1 MPAQRSGF
9 LAPDKTIVASIYSI
23 PSTKLIS
30 SCKQTIWILWRKEV
44 RVKDSKT
51 QESQCRALKNYHNK
65 DQPDKPRLTF
75 STVLDIIGSDE
86 EARTSWSLAKMSL
99 KSKNVLSQTVLN
111 KLVSTQAAQLGNYF
125 LNRKNTTGAHPQG
138 TCLRTHYWGKKEQ
151 KSQAPG

>member
-1 MPAQRSGF
+1 MPAQRSGI
-9 LAPDKTIVASIYSI
+9 LAPDKTIVASIYSF

-30 SCKQTIWILWRKEV
+30 SCKQTIWIRWRKEV

-51 QESQCRALKNYHNK
+51 QESQCRAMKNYHNK

-111 KLVSTQAAQLGNYF
+111 KLVSTQAALQGIHF
-125 LNRKNTTGAHPQG
+125 LNMINISSAPPQG
-138 TCLRTHYWGKKEQ
+138 TSLRTHYWG
-151 KSQAPG
+151 